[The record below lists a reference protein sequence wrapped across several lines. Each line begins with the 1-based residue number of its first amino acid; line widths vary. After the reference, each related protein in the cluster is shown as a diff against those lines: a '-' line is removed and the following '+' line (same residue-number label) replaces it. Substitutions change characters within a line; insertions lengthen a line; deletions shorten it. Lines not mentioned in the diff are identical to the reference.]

1 MFQNFNQKLYDFI
14 TFEKKKQ
21 HEQTLRIIHAKRNS
35 VFENITREI
44 IESENEN
51 LECYKEYLFKWKSF
65 MTSKLESTY
74 SELDEIT
81 NERDEYKECLESL
94 LRVYF
99 IFFFFLIDKI
109 FFLHHD

>member
-1 MFQNFNQKLYDFI
+1 
-14 TFEKKKQ
+14 
-21 HEQTLRIIHAKRNS
+21 
-35 VFENITREI
+35 
-44 IESENEN
+44 
-51 LECYKEYLFKWKSF
+51 